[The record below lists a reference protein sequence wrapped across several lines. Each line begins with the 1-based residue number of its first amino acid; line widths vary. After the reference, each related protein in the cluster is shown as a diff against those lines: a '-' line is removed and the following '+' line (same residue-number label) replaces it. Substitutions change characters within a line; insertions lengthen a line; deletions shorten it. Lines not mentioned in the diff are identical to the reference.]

1 MNFSFKRIKD
11 KLVDSLSD
19 KFTKKQIEDAFNIA
33 QENLVNA
40 FKEKKIEEE
49 NALKQYMASDDYAK
63 MKNLSYWI
71 FNNYGIP
78 DDNKCVFSISLGS
91 GFVLSDKNE
100 NKESLYS
107 TIKSGILGRAY
118 KQIIK
123 EYLTEYT
130 DGYIAF
136 SDDLFSSDNLSKT
149 DSIFEKIEKEVYP
162 DYKYS
167 SDYLKSEYSDT
178 HSLFINFKS
187 SENVTKN
194 DIGGSA
200 IIYAEGKIKS
210 YLSTCNSDYRPKL
223 LLPMSGLIFN
233 SIDKQKITEDAE
245 SWDLSKEELLS
256 EVENC
261 IETINS
267 NGFITV
273 GAAYQSEILMSFVLF
288 RRVWY
293 ILSPDNEIIIIDMLN
308 PHLNNLP
315 SYYGNGAFDIL
326 KKAEKISNS

>member
-1 MNFSFKRIKD
+1 MNFSFKSIKD

-19 KFTKKQIEDAFNIA
+19 KFTKKQVEDAFDIA

-40 FKEKKIEEE
+40 FQEKKIEEE
-49 NALKQYMASDDYAK
+49 NALKQYVASDEYAK

-78 DDNKCVFSISLGS
+78 DDHKCVFSIFLGG

-100 NKESLYS
+100 NKEKLHL

-118 KQIIK
+118 TEIVK

-130 DGYIAF
+130 NGYIAF

-167 SDYLKSEYSDT
+167 SDYLKLEYGDT
-178 HSLFINFKS
+178 HSLFINFKL

-194 DIGGSA
+194 DKGKTV
-200 IIYAEGKIKS
+200 IIYAEEKIRS
-210 YLSTCNSDYRPKL
+210 YISTYGNDYRPKL
-223 LLPMSGLIFN
+223 LLPISGLIFD
-233 SIDKQKITEDAE
+233 SIDKQKIAEDAE
-245 SWDLSKEELLS
+245 SWNLPKEELLS
-256 EVENC
+256 EVEHC

-273 GAAYQSEILMSFVLF
+273 GAVYQSEYLMSFVLF
-288 RRVWY
+288 RRVWF

-308 PHLNNLP
+308 THLNNLP
-315 SYYGNGAFDIL
+315 SYYGNGAYDIL
-326 KKAEKISNS
+326 KKAQQISNP